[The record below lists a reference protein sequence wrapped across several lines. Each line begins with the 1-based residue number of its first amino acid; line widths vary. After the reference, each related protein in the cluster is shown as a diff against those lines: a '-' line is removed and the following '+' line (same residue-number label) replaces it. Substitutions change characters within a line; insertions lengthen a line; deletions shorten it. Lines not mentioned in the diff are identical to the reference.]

1 LRVLIADDHPIVRE
15 GIKRLVQ
22 DKFDSALVHEST
34 NGQDAIEAIRSQG
47 WDIVILDINLP
58 DINGLEVLKEA
69 KVLRAMLPVIIL
81 SVYPEEQYAF
91 RAFKAG
97 ADAYL
102 TKESAPYELITAIET
117 VRTGSKYVNPAVVS
131 QLVGRIGS
139 DQPILPHSLLSD
151 REMEVLRMFANGNS
165 LKEIGH
171 TLGISDKTVG
181 TYRARILMKLR
192 LRSTVD
198 LLRYALDQ
206 GIVQ

>member
-1 LRVLIADDHPIVRE
+1 MRILIADDHPIVRE
-15 GIKRLVQ
+15 GIKRLVE
-22 DKFDSALVHEST
+22 DRFDSVLVHESK
-34 NGQDAIEAIRSQG
+34 NGQDAVEAIRSQG

-58 DINGLEVLKEA
+58 DRNGLEVLKEA
-69 KVLRAMLPVIIL
+69 KVLRATLPVIIL
-81 SVYPEEQYAF
+81 SAYPQEQYAF

-102 TKESAPYELITAIET
+102 TKESAPYELIAAIET
-117 VRTGSKYVNPAVVS
+117 VRAGSKYVNATVVG

-151 REMEVLRMFANGNS
+151 RETEVLRMFANGNS

-171 TLGISDKTVG
+171 SLGISDKTVS

-198 LLRYALDQ
+198 LLRYALDH